1 MQLLTQDEATAITEM
16 VHGMCDM
23 FPVAMTEAAE
33 ELVNDPRGV
42 NLSDTLG
49 TFVAAMFIM
58 ARYAE
63 DAAGSSAGK
72 RAAKP
77 HEMNSREGRIWSKIH
92 DEPQLKETYDQWLRD
107 LSMGIWERAAE
118 SRGAR
123 LLKCP
128 KHGCVAE
135 VTAEMRLCAA
145 RTCECPLREQSRGRR
160 SKFCRPE
167 CRQHGYRDRQR
178 GLPSTA
184 PDIVEALGHTATL
197 DRGVGNLAE
206 RWRAIDDK
214 MRRDNAWSEAVAEAA
229 IEMTFEEED

>member
-1 MQLLTQDEATAITEM
+1 MRLLTQDQATAITEM

-23 FPVAMTEAAE
+23 FPVAMTEVAE
-33 ELVNDPRGV
+33 ELVNDPCGV
-42 NLSDTLG
+42 NPSDTLG

-63 DAAGSSAGK
+63 DAAGSSADK
-72 RAAKP
+72 RAVKP
-77 HEMNSREGRIWSKIH
+77 YEMNSREGRIWSKVH
-92 DEPQLKETYDQWLRD
+92 DQPQLKEMYDQWLRE
-107 LSMGIWERAAE
+107 LSMGIRERAAA

-128 KHGCVAE
+128 KHGRVAE
-135 VTAEMRLCAA
+135 VTADMRLCAA

-167 CRQHGYRDRQR
+167 CRQRGYRDRQK

-184 PDIVEALGHTATL
+184 PDILEVLGHAATL
-197 DRGVGNLAE
+197 DYGVGNLADG
-206 RWRAIDDK
+206 WRAIDDK
-214 MRRDNAWSEAVAEAA
+214 ARWEYTWSEAITASAVE
-229 IEMTFEEED
+229 ITFGEEG